1 MIALY
6 GKSMSTILN
15 TSNVDIAKSDGHS
28 QLSKGQHLLPS
39 EAIERGKLNPGSYP
53 LAPVSI

>member
-1 MIALY
+1 
-6 GKSMSTILN
+6 MSTILN